1 MNVIQCKWRF
11 SNNSCFIEV
20 HSNEI
25 LEIMYS
31 FVSNKDPYGTIKLLV

>member
-1 MNVIQCKWRF
+1 MNAIQCKWRF
-11 SNNSCFIEV
+11 SNNSCFIEA
-20 HSNEI
+20 HSNET